1 MADYDNENDAFHEII
16 REAIPDR
23 MISNFVL
30 VAEIIG
36 QEGEELSIFTSDAMT
51 PWLALG
57 MLQSASETVRSS
69 QTQMRV
75 DEEE

>member
-1 MADYDNENDAFHEII
+1 MADYEDENDAFHEII
-16 REAIPDR
+16 RAAIPDR

-30 VAEIIG
+30 IAEIVG
-36 QEGEELSIFTSDAMT
+36 QDTEELSIFTSDAMT

-69 QTQMRV
+69 QTQARV